1 MPQNPTLHAKVGPI
15 NNEQRNPCA
24 EMGYKVG
31 PRLRELASAA
41 RGSQEEVGFT
51 QPTDYV
57 VAHICMCG
65 VCWNQK

>member
-31 PRLRELASAA
+31 PRLRELASEV
-41 RGSQEEVGFT
+41 RGSQEEVDSRNLR
-51 QPTDYV
+51 PTL
-57 VAHICMCG
+57 
-65 VCWNQK
+65 